1 MGDKS
6 KKKEQ
11 KVCGENNLEEEKK
24 EKEVEEKKD
33 ARLEEY
39 GQDVYKRQHQ
49 RRQEWRSFRFPMC
62 LQTATT
68 LYVQ

>member
-24 EKEVEEKKD
+24 EK
-33 ARLEEY
+33 
-39 GQDVYKRQHQ
+39 DVYKRQVKG
-49 RRQEWRSFRFPMC
+49 
-62 LQTATT
+62 
-68 LYVQ
+68 YI